1 MAPATKKLSIELPAD
16 LAEMVAAKVAM
27 GDYANESEVIAEG
40 LSHLRGEAERLEHW
54 LQTEVVA
61 AYDEVDR
68 EPASVSTIE
77 QVRDFLAERRQ
88 ARTDRR

>member
-40 LSHLRGEAERLEHW
+40 LSHLRVEAERLEHW
-54 LQTEVVA
+54 LRTEVVA
-61 AYDEVDR
+61 AYDEAKANPDSCISAEEMRAEIGRWGR
-68 EPASVSTIE
+68 E
-77 QVRDFLAERRQ
+77 AENRK
-88 ARTDRR
+88 